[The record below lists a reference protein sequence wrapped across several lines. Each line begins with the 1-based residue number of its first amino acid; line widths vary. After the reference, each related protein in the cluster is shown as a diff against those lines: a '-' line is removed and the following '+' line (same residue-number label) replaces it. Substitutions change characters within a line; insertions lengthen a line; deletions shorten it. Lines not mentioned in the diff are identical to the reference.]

1 MQDRIRQITL
11 VVFSVLQLAANA
23 LGGAGLLF
31 SNGVTVG
38 EISDS
43 FRTFFTPAGYTFAV
57 WGPIYLG
64 LTLYAIY
71 QGLPGQGKRT
81 VHRRVGWWAVSA
93 AAANTLWTPVFTS
106 AGLFGTETFQ
116 PFIVVLALAII
127 VWMLVSLAR
136 IFVILRNMNADLTT
150 ADRWLVQVPFYGYFA
165 WINVATVANATT
177 ALISLGWTG
186 AQSGAVWSALI
197 IATATVITA
206 ALILYSRGSLGT
218 AAFLAV
224 LVWAFIGVYA
234 GNNEQSMLVGAAAIA
249 AAVVLVIVAA
259 FRFFNRGGDS
269 QRSQARPAAA

>member
-1 MQDRIRQITL
+1 MQDRLRQITL
-11 VVFSVLQLAANA
+11 IVLSVLQLAANA
-23 LGGAGLLF
+23 ASGAGLLF

-64 LTLYAIY
+64 ITLYALY
-71 QGLPGQGKRT
+71 QALPGQAYRS

-106 AGLFGTETFQ
+106 AGLYGTEAFQ
-116 PFIVVLALAII
+116 PGIVVLSLVII

-165 WINVATVANATT
+165 WVNVATVANATT
-177 ALISLGWTG
+177 TLISLGWAGTQNG
-186 AQSGAVWSALI
+186 ALWSAVI
-197 IATATVITA
+197 ILTATLITA
-206 ALILYSRGSLGT
+206 ALVLYSRRSPGT
-218 AAFLAV
+218 IAFVAV
-224 LVWAFIGVYA
+224 LVWAFVGVYM
-234 GNNEQSMLVGAAAIA
+234 GNNAQSGLVGGAAV
-249 AAVVLVIVAA
+249 AAVVVLVGVAI
-259 FRFFNRGGDS
+259 FRFFSDGGQS
-269 QRSQARPAAA
+269 SQARPAAA